1 MGALVAVEQ
10 RGVSLSTRY
19 AENTTVPAD
28 RSRAEIE
35 RTLQRYGATGFMYG
49 WEPERAVIQFQASDR
64 FIRFI
69 IEMPD
74 RNDFAYTPARRHRRS
89 EDAIQSAYDQAT
101 RQRWRALAL
110 VIKAKLEA
118 VEAGI
123 TTFEGEFLAHIVL
136 PDGTTVGDWVQPQ
149 VAAAYESGTM
159 PKMLPMPEGT

>member
-1 MGALVAVEQ
+1 MSA
-10 RGVSLSTRY
+10 TRY

-35 RTLQRYGATGFMYG
+35 RTLQRYGADGFMYG
-49 WEPERAVIQFQASDR
+49 WEATRAVIQFSAHDR
-64 FIRFI
+64 YIRFV

-74 RNDFAYTPARRHRRS
+74 REDFALTPARGNRRS
-89 EDAIQSAYDQAT
+89 EDAIQSAFEQAS

-118 VEAGI
+118 VAANI
-123 TTFEGEFLAHIVL
+123 TTFESEFLAHILL

-149 VAAAYESGTM
+149 VAAAYETGNM
-159 PKMLPMPEGT
+159 PKMLPMGGPDT